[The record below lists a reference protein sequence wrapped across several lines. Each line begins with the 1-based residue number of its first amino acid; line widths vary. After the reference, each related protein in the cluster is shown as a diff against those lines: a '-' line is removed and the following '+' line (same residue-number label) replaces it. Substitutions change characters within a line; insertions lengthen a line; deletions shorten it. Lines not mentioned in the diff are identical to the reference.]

1 MVENSPFDERTLH
14 IIAKSKMPVGILV
27 DKNLE
32 KLNQVFMPIFTPEDA
47 FLIDYAQKLIIN
59 NDSHITFIDPN
70 DAIWNNKEVYGKIDF
85 IEMQTSNYISVQE
98 DRIMKKDFLGQMDI
112 MINSLESWKK
122 LVNSQSTWLSN
133 ITSVLIIK
141 P

>member
-1 MVENSPFDERTLH
+1 
-14 IIAKSKMPVGILV
+14 MPVGILV